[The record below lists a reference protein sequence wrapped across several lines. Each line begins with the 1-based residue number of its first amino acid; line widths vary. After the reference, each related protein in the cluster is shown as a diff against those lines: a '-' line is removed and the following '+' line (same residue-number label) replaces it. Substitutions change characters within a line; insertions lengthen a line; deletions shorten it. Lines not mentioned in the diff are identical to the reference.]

1 MSTPLKK
8 SNSNPLPFKE
18 QKKILVVGPAWVGD
32 MVMAQSLFKTLK
44 ENNPGCIIDVLAPPW
59 SMPLLKR
66 VPEVNQA
73 IALPVKHGKLGLKT
87 RYRVGRQLRVNKYD
101 QAITLPRSLKAALVP
116 FFAKIPLRT
125 GYRGEMRYGLLNDIK
140 ILDEDVLTQT
150 VQRFTALAYDEELEA
165 APQVHEPQLKIDK
178 ANREWFIKD
187 LKLQTNKPVIAFMP
201 GAEYGEAKRWPTDYF
216 RQLAEM
222 LVSNGYRVWIL
233 GSEKETDLANEISE
247 GYEQDVIN
255 LCGKTKLEDVID
267 LLSGVD
273 TAVSNDSGL
282 MHIACAVGIKVIA
295 IYGSSD
301 PKYTPPLSDNAA
313 VIYLNMPCSPCFQRT
328 CQFEH
333 LECLRNIKPLDVFNR
348 IY

>member
-1 MSTPLKK
+1 MSTPAKE
-8 SNSNPLPFKE
+8 SNSNPLDIKG

-44 ENNPGCIIDVLAPPW
+44 EKNTDCIIDVLAPPW

-87 RYRVGRQLRVNKYD
+87 RYKVSRQLRVNKYD
-101 QAITLPRSLKAALVP
+101 QAITLPRSLKSALVP

-125 GYRGEMRYGLLNDIK
+125 GYRGEMRYGFLNDIK
-140 ILDEDVLTQT
+140 TLDEDVLTQT
-150 VQRFTALAYDEELEA
+150 VQRFTALAYDEELEV
-165 APQVHEPQLKIDK
+165 APQIHQPQLKIDE

-187 LKLQTNKPVIAFMP
+187 LKLKTNKPVIAFMP
-201 GAEYGEAKRWPTDYF
+201 GAEYGEAKRWPTDYY

-222 LVSNGYRVWIL
+222 LVSNGYRIWVL
-233 GSEKETDLANEISE
+233 GSEKEVDLAGSISE
-247 GYEQDVIN
+247 GYEEDVIN

-267 LLSGVD
+267 LLSAVD
-273 TAVSNDSGL
+273 AAVSNDSGL

-301 PKYTPPLSDNAA
+301 PEYTPPLSDKAT
-313 VIYLNMPCSPCFQRT
+313 VMYLDMACSPCFQRT